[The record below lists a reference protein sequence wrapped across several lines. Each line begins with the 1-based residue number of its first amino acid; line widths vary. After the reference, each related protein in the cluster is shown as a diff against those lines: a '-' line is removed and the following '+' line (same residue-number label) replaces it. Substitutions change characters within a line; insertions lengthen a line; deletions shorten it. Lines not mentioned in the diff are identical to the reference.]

1 MPVHCANYSCIGHT
15 LHSTSCLLPLVCF
28 SSCSLRINPF
38 NAKSVLP
45 AINTKPVIPTIQ
57 VFNSSGAPASSC
69 QSIITNS
76 NNNARSQSSPSTNQ
90 DPHHATV
97 TTSST
102 NPAAGE
108 ITSSPPESQPIPP
121 PTPAVNNTSTVVV
134 SRPLSENVYD
144 PDYSDDDGGL
154 ANPQTARNVN
164 NSSRSQPS
172 VPVGE
177 VRAGSRTPRVSIYSY
192 RNSSSPSPDRLSSP
206 SPIMNKKL

>member
-1 MPVHCANYSCIGHT
+1 MPVHCANYSFVGNT

-45 AINTKPVIPTIQ
+45 AINTKTVIPTIK
-57 VFNSSGAPASSC
+57 VFNSSGAPASPC
-69 QSIITNS
+69 QPLVTNS

-90 DPHHATV
+90 DPPQSAV
-97 TTSST
+97 TTST
-102 NPAAGE
+102 TIPAAGE

-121 PTPAVNNTSTVVV
+121 PTPAVNNTHTVVV
-134 SRPLSENVYD
+134 SQPLLENVSD

-154 ANPQTARNVN
+154 ADPQTARNVN

-192 RNSSSPSPDRLSSP
+192 RNSTSPSPDRLSSP

>member
-1 MPVHCANYSCIGHT
+1 M
-15 LHSTSCLLPLVCF
+15 
-28 SSCSLRINPF
+28 
-38 NAKSVLP
+38 LP

-57 VFNSSGAPASSC
+57 VFNYSGAPASSC
-69 QSIITNS
+69 QPLVSNS

-90 DPHHATV
+90 DPHQAAV
-97 TTSST
+97 TTSSN
-102 NPAAGE
+102 NPGAGE
-108 ITSSPPESQPIPP
+108 IASTPPESLPIPP
-121 PTPAVNNTSTVVV
+121 PTPAVNNTHTEVV
-134 SRPLSENVYD
+134 SQPLLENVYD

-177 VRAGSRTPRVSIYSY
+177 VRVGSRTPRVSIYSY
-192 RNSSSPSPDRLSSP
+192 RNSSSPSPDRLSSL

>member
-1 MPVHCANYSCIGHT
+1 M
-15 LHSTSCLLPLVCF
+15 CF
-28 SSCSLRINPF
+28 SSYSLRINSF

-45 AINTKPVIPTIQ
+45 AINSKPVIPTIQ
-57 VFNSSGAPASSC
+57 IFNSSGAPASSC
-69 QSIITNS
+69 HPLVSNS

-90 DPHHATV
+90 DPTHAAV

-108 ITSSPPESQPIPP
+108 ITSSPPESQPISP
-121 PTPAVNNTSTVVV
+121 PTPAVNETVVV
-134 SRPLSENVYD
+134 SQPLLENVYD

-192 RNSSSPSPDRLSSP
+192 RKSTSPSPDRLSSP
-206 SPIMNKKL
+206 SPIMNKKLSL

>member
-1 MPVHCANYSCIGHT
+1 MPVHCANYSCIGNT
-15 LHSTSCLLPLVCF
+15 LRSTSCLLPLMCF

-57 VFNSSGAPASSC
+57 VFNSSGAPASPC
-69 QSIITNS
+69 QPLVTNS
-76 NNNARSQSSPSTNQ
+76 NNNARSQSSPSSN
-90 DPHHATV
+90 PAAV

-121 PTPAVNNTSTVVV
+121 PTPAVNNTHTVVV
-134 SRPLSENVYD
+134 SQPLLENVYD
-144 PDYSDDDGGL
+144 PDYSDDDDGGL
-154 ANPQTARNVN
+154 ANPQTERNVN

-172 VPVGE
+172 VPAGE